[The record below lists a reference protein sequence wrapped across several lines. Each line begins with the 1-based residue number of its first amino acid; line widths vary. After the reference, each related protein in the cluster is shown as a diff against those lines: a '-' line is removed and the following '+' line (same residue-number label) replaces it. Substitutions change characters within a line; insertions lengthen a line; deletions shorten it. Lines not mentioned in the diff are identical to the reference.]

1 MIDVPA
7 VPPITWFRDP
17 GLDELTPLTV
27 TTEGRVLGHIAGWG
41 TKHASFPGRNITP
54 PRSRSDY
61 SYFMVGALNVLDG
74 DQRREISVGHL
85 ALGSGHAGTSLNYE
99 AAADFYDNA
108 ASVAADVCVGED
120 EHGIWFSGCLAHD
133 MDELRL
139 RRFKSCALSGDWRH
153 VEGFGLELT
162 AVLSVVTPGFPIP
175 RARVASGSPLAL
187 VAAGAVAPARGLA
200 AFTRRIPAGWT
211 PKTKTDR
218 FSLTSFSPA
227 HLADMVADR
236 LDRRRRDAE
245 LAATQ
250 SALVGDL
257 DDTAVLTASLLESVD
272 DTAAREAALL
282 ADLDDTSS
290 TLEALNWVDD
300 AGGLPDYIKRI
311 TKHLQEKGM
320 DESQAIA
327 TAVNAAKKMC
337 ATGDLNFPG
346 SQQVNPGSK
355 AEACAAVADWEAKK
369 AKSKA
374 A

>member
-7 VPPITWFRDP
+7 TPPIQWFRDP
-17 GLDELTPLTV
+17 QLAQLTPLTV
-27 TTEGRVLGHIAGWG
+27 TDDGRVYGHLCAWHQAH
-41 TKHASFPGRNITP
+41 TSFPGRNITP
-54 PRSRSDY
+54 PRSMSDY
-61 SYFMVGALNVLDG
+61 RWFHTGATTVEDGAEQVQISVGALTMNTN
-74 DQRREISVGHL
+74 
-85 ALGSGHAGTSLNYE
+85 HASTSLNAD
-99 AAADFYDNA
+99 AAAAHYDHTG
-108 ASVAADVCVGED
+108 SVVAVVCAGED
-120 EHGIWFSGCLAHD
+120 QHGVWYSGALLPD
-133 MDELRL
+133 VDEVTR
-139 RRFKSCALSGDWRH
+139 RRFRACGLSGDWRAIESGRLDL
-153 VEGFGLELT
+153 VAAL
-162 AVLSVVTPGFPIP
+162 AVPHGGFPIP
-175 RARVASGSPLAL
+175 RARVASGARLAL
-187 VAAGAVAPARGLA
+187 VAAGAMAPGLA
-200 AFTRRIPAGWT
+200 AFTRRIPDGWT

-236 LDRRRRDAE
+236 LDRRRRDAD
-245 LAATQ
+245 LAAAQ

-257 DDTAVLTASLLESVD
+257 DDTAALAASLLESVD

-282 ADLDDTSS
+282 ADLDDTGS